1 MMGTTRGDTMASGMR
16 TTVFLGDSL
25 TGDGGWASLLPDGAT
40 GDGSATTDLGRA
52 GQTTDDVLA
61 LLPEVVAA
69 DPATVVLSVGT
80 HDLGALR
87 RGPEPTVRALETIL
101 AHLRRDLP
109 TARLVVLSV
118 PPRGREL
125 AERIR
130 VVNIHL
136 RQFAPVVRAEHVDLW
151 PVLGFG
157 DGELNPA
164 FSDDRLHLGPEG
176 ADAVRGVLAAVLGD
190 RADGDPVMEGEGDGA
205 GEVDA
210 DGASR

>member
-1 MMGTTRGDTMASGMR
+1 MAPGTR
-16 TTVFLGDSL
+16 TTVLLGDSL
-25 TGDGGWASLLPDGAT
+25 AGDGGWSALLPIGDAGHGA
-40 GDGSATTDLGRA
+40 ATIDLGRP

-80 HDLGALR
+80 HDLGRLR
-87 RGPEPTVRALETIL
+87 RGAEPTVRALETIL
-101 AHLRRDLP
+101 ADLRRDLP
-109 TARLVVLSV
+109 SARLVVLSV
-118 PPRGREL
+118 PPRGREM

-164 FSDDRLHLGPEG
+164 FTDDRLHLGPDGAAAVREVLSSVL
-176 ADAVRGVLAAVLGD
+176 ADARGED
-190 RADGDPVMEGEGDGA
+190 GDGA
-205 GEVDA
+205 DDA
-210 DGASR
+210 GDPDPSA